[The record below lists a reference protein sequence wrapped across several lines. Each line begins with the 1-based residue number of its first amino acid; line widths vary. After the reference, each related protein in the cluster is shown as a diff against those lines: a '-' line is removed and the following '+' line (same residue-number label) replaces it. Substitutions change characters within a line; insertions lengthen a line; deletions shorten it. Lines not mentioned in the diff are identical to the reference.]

1 MRTIA
6 LIFGILFAL
15 NFCSPQKPS
24 YSYAFKKNLNLTLK
38 KNGFQGGF
46 TLLKNGNS
54 VLETKKN
61 FRKKILAGNLKH
73 YFLSVGILRLV
84 EQDFINIDSPVQDY
98 LPDFPYKQLTVK
110 SLMNHTS
117 CLGSNLEKGEYW
129 FWSPQNIVYMQILIE
144 KISGK
149 SLEQFFKVE
158 FFSILKMKSSL
169 FTKQKDLYLTLD
181 DLIRWDLAWDEDRIL
196 PKSLKKMVIEK
207 TILQDKYAENSF
219 NYGLGVYADGRNFWQ
234 SSSQKNFSLFYYKIP
249 EESITILIVA
259 KNYQTKGDLLN
270 WKSIITEAIYN
281 NKSITF
287 KKKFNSKK
295 FISVQDAMNLYKV
308 PAVGIALV
316 RDFKIVWSQNI
327 GVKEMKTLE
336 PVDSNTLF
344 RAGSLTKPITSYTY
358 LKFAEEK
365 KLTGNENLNIY
376 ARSAKIDLSYWN
388 SKERLTANHILSHT
402 SGITEREN
410 WSTTANQNIRQLAKL
425 NEGKGSQLSAYYSP
439 GKKSRYSGGGYSVL
453 QEYLT
458 VSTGKRYPQLVREL
472 VFDPLHMN
480 QTTFEQDPSRAKSNR
495 ALGHFQDN
503 QQVPLRFYAYPEL
516 SAGGMW
522 TTPKDLAKFFIALQK
537 ALAGHN
543 DAILSQNIARSMI
556 APVVPA
562 ANLSI
567 HSWIGK
573 GLFLNGTGKD
583 WYFYH
588 GGHSEGHKS
597 IAMFHKSKGY
607 GVVIMTNSENG
618 SALIWSI
625 LRSLTLSQSW
635 DKFTN

>member
-15 NFCSPQKPS
+15 NFCSPPKPS
-24 YSYAFKKNLNLTLK
+24 YSYAFKKNLNLSLK

-46 TLLKNGNS
+46 TLIKYGNS
-54 VLETKKN
+54 VLESRKN
-61 FRKKILAGNLKH
+61 FRRKILAGNLKH
-73 YFLSVGILRLV
+73 FFLSVGILRLA
-84 EQDFINIDSPVQDY
+84 DKDLINIESPIQEY
-98 LPDFPYKQLTVK
+98 LPDFPYKQLNVK

-129 FWSPQNIVYMQILIE
+129 IWSPQNIVWLQILIE

-149 SLEQFFKVE
+149 SLEKFYYQE
-158 FFSILKMKSSL
+158 FFSILKMKNSF
-169 FTKQKDLYLTLD
+169 FTKQKELFLTLE
-181 DLIRWDLAWDEDRIL
+181 DLVRWDSAWDEDRIL
-196 PKSLKKMVIEK
+196 PKSLSQLVIEK
-207 TILQDKYAENSF
+207 TVLQDKYAENSF

-249 EESITILIVA
+249 EEKLSILIVA

-270 WKSIITEAIYN
+270 WKSIITESIYN
-281 NKSITF
+281 NRSITF
-287 KKKFNSKK
+287 KKKFNANK
-295 FISVQDAMNLYKV
+295 FISVQDAMKLYKV

-316 RDFKIVWSQNI
+316 RDFKIVWSQNF
-327 GVKEMKTLE
+327 GVKEMNSTNM
-336 PVDSNTLF
+336 VDSNTLF

-358 LKFAEEK
+358 LRYAEGK
-365 KLTGNENLNIY
+365 HLTGNENLNAY
-376 ARSAKIDLSYWN
+376 AHSAKIDLSYWN

-410 WSTTANQNIRQLAKL
+410 WSTTANQNIRKLGKL
-425 NEGKGSQLSAYYSP
+425 NAGKGAQLSAYYSP

-458 VSTGKRYPQLVREL
+458 VSSGKRFPQLVREF
-472 VFDPLHMN
+472 VFDPFHMT
-480 QTTFEQDPSRAKSNR
+480 QTTFEQDPSIEKSNR
-495 ALGHFQDN
+495 ALGHFTDN
-503 QQVPLRFYAYPEL
+503 QLVPLRFYAYPEL
-516 SAGGMW
+516 AAGGMW
-522 TTPKDLAKFFIALQK
+522 TTPKDLATFFIALQK
-537 ALAGHN
+537 SLAGHS
-543 DAILSQNIARSMI
+543 DSIASKSIARTMI
-556 APVVPA
+556 VPIVPA

-618 SALIWSI
+618 SPLIWSI